1 MVPGLSVDED
11 LGCLG
16 AVLDVVGGVVE
27 LDVLVGGAGRE
38 GDGDGVAGGGVP
50 GVGGGADDGGEGGA
64 VVGAEDGQGLGAG
77 VPGRGWRQVDGDGA
91 EGLDGL
97 EVDGDP
103 AGPDAVVGF
112 PVGVDIAVDGVAGTI
127 DLGVAGRGDRLVEG
141 QVGGGAGAGAG
152 QCHGQRAARGTGG
165 HRQGAGGGPGRGGL
179 ELDADRAGS
188 VAGQRGRAG
197 VGL

>member
-27 LDVLVGGAGRE
+27 FDVLVGGAGRQR
-38 GDGDGVAGGGVP
+38 DGDGVAGGGVP

-77 VPGRGWRQVDGDGA
+77 VPGRGWRQVDGDRA
-91 EGLDGL
+91 EGLHGL

-103 AGPDAVVGF
+103 AGPGAVVRF
-112 PVGVDIAVDGVAGTI
+112 PVGAGVPVNGVAGTI
-127 DLGVAGRGDRLVEG
+127 DLGVAGRGDRLVQG
-141 QVGGGAGAGAG
+141 QVSVRAGAGAG
-152 QCHGQRAARGTGG
+152 QRHGQRAAGG
-165 HRQGAGGGPGRGGL
+165 
-179 ELDADRAGS
+179 
-188 VAGQRGRAG
+188 
-197 VGL
+197 